1 MQDPQ
6 EFRSDFSQ
14 SLLMKMQNSGEPKG
28 SPRIMIRYIMNKN
41 ALKDFTPFCDE
52 NCKNRTQ
59 AMVNDLIG
67 ILEDPTFQMTLELYL
82 IYQI

>member
-6 EFRSDFSQ
+6 KFQSDFSQ

-59 AMVNDLIG
+59 AMVN
-67 ILEDPTFQMTLELYL
+67 EDV
-82 IYQI
+82 ICKD

>member
-14 SLLMKMQNSGEPKG
+14 FLFKKMQNSEEPRG
-28 SPRIMIRYIMNKN
+28 SPKIMIRYIINQN
-41 ALKDFTPFCDE
+41 ALSKDFTPFCDE

-59 AMVNDLIG
+59 AMIN
-67 ILEDPTFQMTLELYL
+67 EDVVCTFY
-82 IYQI
+82 I